1 MKDSSKIKAFPS
13 FQLIQQL
20 VISLDNMKDC
30 PAEDIKIWGEKLK
43 SSIDTKI
50 ESILKEKEKNKDKD
64 ELQKVVDDALAS
76 FLGKR

>member
-20 VISLDNMKDC
+20 VVSLDNMKDC
-30 PAEDIKIWGEKLK
+30 PNDDIKFWGENLK
-43 SSIDTKI
+43 ASIDTKI

-64 ELQKVVDDALAS
+64 ELQKVVDDALA
-76 FLGKR
+76 FLLGKR

>member
-20 VISLDNMKDC
+20 VVSLDNMKDC
-30 PAEDIKIWGEKLK
+30 PPEDIKFWGENLK
-43 SSIDTKI
+43 ASIDTKI
-50 ESILKEKEKNKDKD
+50 ESILKEKEKNKD